1 MVSSFDLAISFTS
14 MTTTS
19 RLTPDAAEASDDFL
33 LAECWEEDAGLLFL
47 EAGDLFLFAVWLDVD
62 GSALVPICG
71 GSG

>member
-19 RLTPDAAEASDDFL
+19 RLTPDAAGASDGFR
-33 LAECWEEDAGLLFL
+33 LAVECWEEDAGLLFL
-47 EAGDLFLFAVWLDVD
+47 EAGDLFLFAVWLD

-71 GSG
+71 DGG